1 MSINA
6 RSLKSQTKRLEF
18 QNLVNLHKPAIVN
31 VNETHISDSVVS
43 SEILNSGYTI
53 FRKDRDSYGVG
64 VLSAFSNDLV
74 VSHAHHLSRDYEG
87 IWSKVEIAGS
97 KPLYVGS
104 IYRPPDPDVEPLEA
118 LDQIFCHLTQKSPP
132 DILLTG
138 DFNLPSVSWA
148 EDNYS
153 IQPNPAY
160 ALEVNN
166 KLLDIVNSH
175 FLTQHVKQPNRG
187 HHILDLVF
195 TSNPDMVTNLEVQS
209 GMSDHDAI
217 IFDII

>member
-6 RSLKSQTKRLEF
+6 RSFKSQTKRLEF
-18 QNLVNLHKPAIVN
+18 QNLVNLHKPAIIN
-31 VNETHISDSVVS
+31 VNETHISDSVFS

-53 FRKDRDSYGVG
+53 SHGGG

-74 VSHAHHLSRDYEG
+74 VSHAHHLSGDYEG

-97 KPLYVGS
+97 KPLSVGS
-104 IYRPPDPDVEPLEA
+104 IYRPPDPDVEPLED
-118 LDQIFCHLTQKSPP
+118 LDQTLCHLTQKSPP
-132 DILLTG
+132 NILLTG
-138 DFNLPSVSWA
+138 DFNLPSVFWA

-160 ALEVNN
+160 GIEVNN

-175 FLTQHVKQPNRG
+175 FLTQHVKQPTRG

-195 TSNPDMVTNLEVQS
+195 TSNPIWKFRM
-209 GMSDHDAI
+209 A
-217 IFDII
+217 